1 LHLRNLYQEA
11 LKILQEN
18 NYQGKA
24 VFHFFTGSLEDLQLI
39 LENHNFYVSFS
50 GVITYSNKL
59 DEVIKRVP
67 LDRFL
72 IETDAPYVAPAP
84 YRGTRN
90 EPKYVQEVADKI
102 AKIKNLPLDEIE
114 KATLE
119 NTKQLFQIN

>member
-1 LHLRNLYQEA
+1 MIEA

-39 LENHNFYVSFS
+39 LENPNFYVGFS

-72 IETDAPYVAPAP
+72 IETDAPYVAPVP

-90 EPKYVQEVADKI
+90 EPKYVKEVADKI
-102 AKIKNLPLDEIE
+102 AKIKNLPSDKIE

-119 NTKQLFQIN
+119 NAKQLFQIN

>member
-1 LHLRNLYQEA
+1 M
-11 LKILQEN
+11 QEN

-39 LENHNFYVSFS
+39 LENPNFYVGFS

-72 IETDAPYVAPAP
+72 IETDAPY
-84 YRGTRN
+84 RGTRN
-90 EPKYVQEVADKI
+90 EPRYVKEVAKKI
-102 AKIKNLPLDEIE
+102 AIIKNLPLEEIE
-114 KATLE
+114 KITFE
-119 NTKQLFQIN
+119 NTKSLFQLNQII